1 MLDIDYLERV
11 AKYFESGDCK
21 FEFENGEE
29 ERRLLILDFLEH
41 LMELGEK
48 ADELATKLIFKDAYA
63 TLLTED
69 GVATAEANGEDEAD
83 PKNPQ

>member
-11 AKYFESGDCK
+11 AHYFESGDCK

-41 LMELGEK
+41 LMELGEQ

-63 TLLTED
+63 SLITEE
-69 GVATAEANGEDEAD
+69 GAAAAEAAEAAETE
-83 PKNPQ
+83 PKQ

>member
-11 AKYFESGDCK
+11 AHYFESGDCK

-29 ERRLLILDFLEH
+29 ERRLQIIDFLEH
-41 LMELGEK
+41 LMDLGEM

-63 TLLTED
+63 SLTNEE
-69 GVATAEANGEDEAD
+69 GAAAAEAAVAEEKGE
-83 PKNPQ
+83 KQ

>member
-11 AKYFESGDCK
+11 AHYFESGDCK

-29 ERRLLILDFLEH
+29 ERRLLILDFLER
-41 LMELGEK
+41 LMELGET

-63 TLLTED
+63 TLLTEE
-69 GVATAEANGEDEAD
+69 GAAAAEAAEAAEE
-83 PKNPQ
+83 KEE

>member
-11 AKYFESGDCK
+11 AHYFDSGDCK

-63 TLLTED
+63 SLTTEK
-69 GVATAEANGEDEAD
+69 GAAEAQAAEDAENE
-83 PKNPQ
+83 PKQ

>member
-11 AKYFESGDCK
+11 AHYFDSGDCK

-63 TLLTED
+63 SLTTEE
-69 GVATAEANGEDEAD
+69 GAAEAQAAEDAENE
-83 PKNPQ
+83 PKQ

>member
-11 AKYFESGDCK
+11 AHYFDSGDCK

-29 ERRLLILDFLEH
+29 ERRLLILDFLER

-63 TLLTED
+63 TLLTEE
-69 GVATAEANGEDEAD
+69 GAAAAEAAEAEE
-83 PKNPQ
+83 KGTKQ

>member
-11 AKYFESGDCK
+11 THYFESGDCK

-29 ERRLLILDFLEH
+29 ERRLLILDFLER
-41 LMELGEK
+41 LMELGEL

-63 TLLTED
+63 SLLTKE
-69 GVATAEANGEDEAD
+69 GVVAAEENEEAGDE
-83 PKNPQ
+83 

>member
-11 AKYFESGDCK
+11 AHYFDSGDCK

-63 TLLTED
+63 TLLTEE
-69 GVATAEANGEDEAD
+69 GVAQAETDEKNGANGD
-83 PKNPQ
+83 